1 LNVAKNIIII
11 RIALPEQ
18 VVKYTME
25 NYLKK
30 LIAEGENQH
39 LDFKY
44 CVSDSRKIAR
54 TLTAFANSDGG
65 RILIGVRDNGSIAGI
80 KSDEE
85 YYMVDTAAN
94 LFCRPEISFTVTQ
107 HNERGKTL
115 LEVDVMKGDKRPYQ
129 AKDENGK
136 WLPYFRNHDQN
147 LIANRVL
154 LQVWRKKEKRSG
166 VMVKFGK
173 VENTLMDY
181 LEKNGSI
188 TLSKYRKIA
197 RIPAYKAE
205 SILANLII
213 FKVLI
218 MNSSEKGFNYELN
231 QDVGLVYNEVKYTV
245 LRNNYL

>member
-1 LNVAKNIIII
+1 
-11 RIALPEQ
+11 
-18 VVKYTME
+18 ME

-30 LIAEGENQH
+30 LIAEGENQQ
-39 LDFKY
+39 LDFKF

-85 YYMVDTAAN
+85 YYMVDTAAL
-94 LFCRPEISFTVTQ
+94 LFCRPDITFTVKQ
-107 HNERGKTL
+107 HVTGGKTI
-115 LEVDVMKGDKRPYQ
+115 LEVEVIKGNRRPYQ

-136 WLPYFRNHDQN
+136 WLSYFRHHDQN
-147 LIANRVL
+147 LVANKVL
-154 LQVWRKKEKRSG
+154 LQVWRKEKKRSG

-173 VENTLMDY
+173 AENSLMKY
-181 LEKNGSI
+181 LEENGSI
-188 TLSKYRKIA
+188 TLSRFRKIA
-197 RIPAYKAE
+197 RISSYKAE

-218 MNSSEKGFNYELN
+218 MNASEKGFSFELN
-231 QDVGLVYNEVKYTV
+231 PKEPVSLNQGRAAV
-245 LRNNYL
+245 